1 MHWAKASSVG
11 FAAPDPAAVAEL
23 AEPVDD
29 GLPLHA
35 ATSRARATTAMRC
48 FMPTVLGPGG

>member
-1 MHWAKASSVG
+1 VG
-11 FAAPDPAAVAEL
+11 FAAPAPAPAAVAEL